1 MSNQD
6 NKNIDFHILVIDDDQ
21 RLRTLLRKFLENN
34 GFRVSDAE
42 DANQAKIIMESIIFD
57 LLVIDVMMPGQNGLD
72 FLKEIR
78 IKNNI
83 PTLMLTA
90 MSSPENRL
98 DGLEIG
104 ADDYMTKPFEPREL
118 LIRIQN
124 ILKRFIPSIKKN
136 NNNDQ
141 IKFGP
146 FLFNYNNLNLYK
158 NGKSVHLTTSEQK
171 LLNCF
176 AKASNKAL
184 SRDNINNLLGGNIET
199 RSIDVSVVRIRRKI
213 EEDQRYPIYLQT
225 VRGVGWML
233 KTHED
238 KGD

>member
-21 RLRTLLRKFLENN
+21 RLRSLLRKFLENN

-146 FLFNYNNLNLYK
+146 FLFNFNNLNLYK